1 MPESADQVAR
11 PHAEAVGQEP
21 DVVEADVAF
30 ATAES
35 VVVASTGDL
44 VPGEPGD
51 CQDGAD
57 YHGDYAENP
66 DDVHRE
72 DEADDK

>member
-1 MPESADQVAR
+1 
-11 PHAEAVGQEP
+11 
-21 DVVEADVAF
+21 
-30 ATAES
+30 
-35 VVVASTGDL
+35 VASTGDL